1 MPCAGAL
8 VAKQRV
14 GDTPTWLA
22 RQRGGAHRLD
32 AHDAGAERELSVS
45 RAALQ
50 LMDEVALLPVCAQP
64 LRDRKEDVPQLVKRF
79 LVDVQGE
86 GQSGRVRVSPDAMEK
101 IVAYS
106 WPGNVRELENTIER
120 AVVLSKNDII
130 DVVDLPK

>member
-64 LRDRKEDVPQLVKRF
+64 LRDRKEQPHVVRAELD
-79 LVDVQGE
+79 DVQLL
-86 GQSGRVRVSPDAMEK
+86 
-101 IVAYS
+101 
-106 WPGNVRELENTIER
+106 RERR
-120 AVVLSKNDII
+120 AADGGLYTVVLRSTVTCKS
-130 DVVDLPK
+130 